1 MFCFSCGK
9 QIDDSSKFCIY
20 CGKVL
25 VVQDPGIENR
35 LGMTVAVNP
44 LPTDGM
50 PSAKKPAEIPP
61 APALSQPVTPPVE
74 RMSQPPIQKASAPAT
89 APVIAPPAMPVTT
102 AAPIVTPAAAPAPV
116 AAPTPAPVAAPAPV
130 VAPTPAPVSAPAP
143 VAAPV
148 QAPTPAPAPVAA
160 PAAAPAPVAAPVPA
174 PAPMAAP
181 SPTPAPAPAPSAPV
195 ARPQTP
201 PTPVN
206 AAPAP
211 QGGYAPSGAYAPN
224 YQTPVS
230 APPMASS
237 YARPKSSGNN
247 NLAIRITG
255 AVAALFIMISMAM
268 PYMKE
273 TLKYGSYSES
283 QSYSWSKIC
292 DVKDLSSF
300 FSPTFV
306 IVLSIAGLILAIFN
320 LKGTKIA
327 YFVYSVY
334 TTIFAFYSFSKVN
347 DIVSDQ
353 KKISRYY
360 SGSGYSIGMA
370 IGMYCMIFSAIAIL
384 VAGIA
389 FLVHLK
395 DSSKPAY
402 PMANNAYMNPN
413 PYAYQPQSQPTSYNR
428 MPTANEWRCTCG
440 RINPNFTGTCV
451 CGLRK
456 SQTPAATP
464 PPVSETNRAKQMAA
478 QEDAKIGLLK
488 DYKDLLD
495 GGIITQEEFEDKKK
509 DLL

>member
-116 AAPTPAPVAAPAPV
+116 AAPTPAPV
-130 VAPTPAPVSAPAP
+130 S
-143 VAAPV
+143 
-148 QAPTPAPAPVAA
+148 
-160 PAAAPAPVAAPVPA
+160 APAPVAAPVPA

-181 SPTPAPAPAPSAPV
+181 SPAPAPAPAPSAPV